1 MSRTKE
7 DCYNEATLKNL
18 SDPNGTRMDI
28 IYAAMDVY
36 AKEQVITFINW
47 YFTEAPKMEVENFD
61 EGLLFVD
68 ADNDKIT
75 KEQLC
80 ELYIIQSKTK
90 Q

>member
-7 DCYNEATLKNL
+7 EILKECSASFSSYTEDAL
-18 SDPNGTRMDI
+18 K
-28 IYAAMDVY
+28 AMDVY

-80 ELYIIQSKTK
+80 ELYIIQSKTSK
-90 Q
+90 